1 MSNGRREVNILDD
14 EILEQNNIGWDM
26 NVEREVEELMA
37 QNGGQWTIEDVYYYL
52 YGSFA
57 SYDEPLKA
65 MSYCDVTSPR
75 YRGRDWW
82 KRWKEEHWVGRD
94 GMRERALKDT
104 YACSYL
110 KRFGLLP
117 VEDTGAESLMS

>member
-1 MSNGRREVNILDD
+1 MDD
-14 EILEQNNIGWDM
+14 EILEQYDDADWDM
-26 NVEREVEELMA
+26 SIDREMEEA
-37 QNGGQWTIEDVYYYL
+37 ISQNGGRWTIEDVCFYL

-57 SYDEPLKA
+57 HYDEPLKA

-75 YRGRDWW
+75 YRGGDWW
-82 KRWKEEHWVGRD
+82 HKWKQEHWAGRE
-94 GMRERALKDT
+94 GIKMWALKDP

-117 VEDTGAESLMS
+117 EEELSDSGVTS